1 MNTRIWIAFAFLASL
16 LLAAP
21 AMAQRG
27 QKLKVGD
34 PAPGLSISEWV
45 KGEETSI
52 KPGTTYIVEFWATW
66 CPPCRKSIPHL
77 TELKSQY
84 TDEELRIIGVTTE
97 ESDLVNAFVKKQGRR
112 MGYTVVI
119 DKKSGTDRAWMKA
132 AGQSGI
138 PTAFVVGPEGKV
150 QYIGNPLSS
159 EFDEVVE
166 QVMSGRYNKKLMDTA
181 RSHMAAIERSRE
193 MKNWVQYDTLTKE
206 VIDRDPR
213 IFYRLILDRIDVY
226 MLEQHDP
233 VKAYAYVRE
242 VIETYPD
249 DPELLSWVGERIAT
263 NPQIPDSMRDMD
275 IALEAVQAARTNGRP
290 NDTRFIASE
299 AEVRFHRGEI
309 DRAVELQEQAYFL
322 SIPRRKETFRPK
334 LEAYRSK
341 QTELAKLDED

>member
-1 MNTRIWIAFAFLASL
+1 MNARIWITFAFLASL
-16 LLAAP
+16 MWVAP

-45 KGEETSI
+45 KGDETAI
-52 KPGTTYIVEFWATW
+52 KGGTTYIVEFWATW

-84 TDEELRIIGVTTE
+84 TDDELRIIGVTTE
-97 ESDLVNAFVKKQGRR
+97 ESDVVKGFVKKQGRR

-119 DKKSGTDRAWMKA
+119 DKKSATDRAWMKA
-132 AGQSGI
+132 AGQNGI
-138 PTAFVVGPEGKV
+138 PTAFIVGPEGKV
-150 QYIGNPLSS
+150 QYIGSPLSD
-159 EFDEVVE
+159 EFDATVE
-166 QVMSGRYNKKLMDTA
+166 MVMSGRYNKKLIDQA
-181 RSHMAAIERSRE
+181 RSHMKAIDRARE
-193 MKNWVQYDTLTKE
+193 MKNWAQYDTLTKE

-213 IFYRLILDRIDVY
+213 IFFELILDRVDVY

-233 VKAYAYVRE
+233 AKAYAYVSE

-249 DPELLSWVGERIAT
+249 DPELLSWIGERIAT

-275 IALEAVQAARTNGRP
+275 VALVAVQAARTNGRP
-290 NDTRFIASE
+290 NDPRFVASE
-299 AEVRFHRGEI
+299 AEIRFHRGEY

-322 SIPRRKETFRPK
+322 SIPRRKELFRPK

-341 QTELAKLDED
+341 QAEMAKLEEG